1 MGPFLGVDN
10 NENALSLTPAI
21 CSLLYIN
28 TGWWTRLKP
37 SNGKA
42 HAAVLRAQQHVDGW
56 ITTLPTNSAT
66 Y

>member
-1 MGPFLGVDN
+1 MVV
-10 NENALSLTPAI
+10 
-21 CSLLYIN
+21 
-28 TGWWTRLKP
+28 TRLKP